1 LAGRCPTRATSRWR
15 SASSSHTYL
24 HLPPN
29 DATFEADLIED
40 LGELG
45 CPYKVT
51 CAALRAPVTPH
62 SWPTLLSVLHWLT
75 LFVSSSSSSPPAEA
89 CSAPGGTSFLLYTTQ
104 AYYSFLLGDDAA
116 VEALDKE
123 YYYQMAGKASDATVR
138 ALEKEAQELET
149 EVNKLTSGPS
159 RRQALELEKEAL
171 IAKAQKYE
179 AVVETWETKVNER
192 VQALGD
198 LEKVLEAKVSD
209 AKVTAAENR
218 DLLGQVGAQRLSPS
232 M

>member
-1 LAGRCPTRATSRWR
+1 
-15 SASSSHTYL
+15 
-24 HLPPN
+24 
-29 DATFEADLIED
+29 
-40 LGELG
+40 
-45 CPYKVT
+45 
-51 CAALRAPVTPH
+51 
-62 SWPTLLSVLHWLT
+62 
-75 LFVSSSSSSPPAEA
+75 
-89 CSAPGGTSFLLYTTQ
+89 
-104 AYYSFLLGDDAA
+104 
-116 VEALDKE
+116 
-123 YYYQMAGKASDATVR
+123 MAGKASDATVR